1 MRRGQYR
8 DNGILGF
15 EKKEKREN
23 DIGYENKQE
32 MKTEDLTREG
42 MRRGQEERELDMRG
56 QAKRGP
62 KDRGEDN
69 CEKDERGQ
77 EE

>member
-42 MRRGQEERELDMRG
+42 MRRGQEERELDKRG